1 MLSPVAPRS
10 TTVSVSARS
19 TTVSRCPPPGPSAA
33 TTVEPRTIT
42 SSAPAPSTP
51 KMRRDMVAP
60 PFGHPAGERDGPAWA
75 PGKLQVWPAQRG
87 PAYGWLRTGAGR
99 TLWALTDLPPRREG
113 RFSARSD
120 EHLSDHRGGRSFV
133 S

>member
-19 TTVSRCPPPGPSAA
+19 TTVSRCLPPGPSAA
-33 TTVEPRTIT
+33 TTVEPRTMT
-42 SSAPAPSTP
+42 SSAPAPITP

-87 PAYGWLRTGAGR
+87 PAIWLAAEGCRTHPLGAHRPAATKRG
-99 TLWALTDLPPRREG
+99 TLLGALRLTLI
-113 RFSARSD
+113 
-120 EHLSDHRGGRSFV
+120 
-133 S
+133 

>member
-1 MLSPVAPRS
+1 EASVFPLLWPVAPES
-10 TTVSVSARS
+10 TRVSVAARAA
-19 TTVSRCPPPGPSAA
+19 TVSRCPLPGPSAA
-33 TTVEPRTIT
+33 ATVAPRTIT

-87 PAYGWLRTGAGR
+87 PAIWLAAEGCRTHPLGAHRPAATKRG
-99 TLWALTDLPPRREG
+99 TLLGAL
-113 RFSARSD
+113 S
-120 EHLSDHRGGRSFV
+120 
-133 S
+133 